1 MEGRGMNTRESGAL
15 FAVLCVVIALVIFT
29 SMPVYRGLA
38 DEVSEQSGL
47 GAAMVMLRE
56 GIEQNESVSAF
67 LGLSNDTESE
77 DNIDLAQAVAA
88 YIAEHTPQ
96 APAFV
101 LPLEG
106 ILTSAHGV
114 RVDPFYTG
122 DLRLLSEG
130 NYETHHGL
138 DISPT
143 ASSEICAAMAGEV
156 IHVGSDPD
164 GYGNYLILRHES
176 CDTLYAHCSSILVRA
191 GDTVEAGDAIAVV
204 GMTGR
209 ATGIHLHFEVFVD
222 GESVDP
228 SAYFGIFGNEP
239 TLS

>member
-67 LGLSNDTESE
+67 LGLSDDTAEE

-96 APAFV
+96 SPAFV

-164 GYGNYLILRHES
+164 GYGNYLILRHTD
-176 CDTLYAHCSSILVRA
+176 CDTLYAHCSSIAVCV
-191 GDTVEAGDAIAVV
+191 GDTVEAGETIAVA